1 MRAAGPL
8 ANNRQEAVQVSRKLL
23 EGNKNIALFLD
34 FDGTLVDISAAPDA
48 IDVPAGLPE
57 LLALVSERLEGRL
70 AILTGRPIASID
82 RFLSP
87 FRCIAAGAHG
97 AELRLD
103 PSQSVVLD
111 APPIASSIID
121 AAQQAIRP
129 YESVTLEVKRTSIAV
144 HYRLCPEV
152 ESPLRR
158 ALQDIV
164 ADRPED
170 LVVLGGRKVFEI
182 IPRGASKGGALE
194 RILSLPKFEDC
205 CPVAIGDDLTDVTAI
220 EAANRLGGVGLS
232 VGGEYFPA
240 DSANFSGPS
249 DLRNW
254 LEKLAKG
261 ETS

>member
-1 MRAAGPL
+1 M
-8 ANNRQEAVQVSRKLL
+8 SRKLL
-23 EGNKNIALFLD
+23 EGHRSLALFLD
-34 FDGTLVDISAAPDA
+34 FDGTLVDISATPEA

-57 LLALVSERLEGRL
+57 LLELLSARFEGRL

-103 PSQSVVLD
+103 PGQSVVLD
-111 APPIASSIID
+111 APPLASGIID
-121 AAQQAIRP
+121 AVQETIRP
-129 YESVTLEVKRTSIAV
+129 YEFVTFEAKRTSVAV
-144 HYRLCPEV
+144 HYRSRPDV

-158 ALQDIV
+158 ALQEII
-164 ADRPED
+164 ADKPGD

-194 RILSLPKFEDC
+194 RILTLPNFQNC
-205 CPVAIGDDLTDVTAI
+205 CPVAIGDDLTDVSAI

-232 VGGEYFPA
+232 VGGEYFPSE
-240 DSANFSGPS
+240 SANFAGPS

-254 LEKLAKG
+254 LKTLVKG
-261 ETS
+261 DMT

>member
-1 MRAAGPL
+1 M
-8 ANNRQEAVQVSRKLL
+8 SRKFV
-23 EGNKNIALFLD
+23 EGHGSLALFLD
-34 FDGTLVDISAAPDA
+34 FDGTLVDISATPDA

-57 LLALVSERLEGRL
+57 LLALLSMKLEGRL

-103 PSQSVVLD
+103 PSQSVILD
-111 APPIASSIID
+111 APPITSGIFNAV
-121 AAQQAIRP
+121 QEAIRP
-129 YESVTLEVKRTSIAV
+129 YESVTLEAKRTSIAV
-144 HYRLCPEV
+144 HYRLCPEA

-164 ADRPED
+164 VDRPED

-194 RILSLPKFEDC
+194 RILTLPKFQDC
-205 CPVAIGDDLTDVTAI
+205 CPVAIGDDLTDVSAI
-220 EAANRLGGVGLS
+220 EAANSRGGVGLS
-232 VGGEYFPA
+232 VGGEYFPSE
-240 DSANFSGPS
+240 SANFSGPS

-254 LEKLAKG
+254 LETLVKG
-261 ETS
+261 EMS